1 MKSPPPTSTGDLPL
15 PGRLPLRGGARRID
29 LPQGA
34 VPCRITRSITSGSPS
49 RRDCAG
55 PLSRSGR
62 ALRRLLRPMFLRLA
76 EILQHLGERQET
88 LIQQIEGLRH
98 AQESLQHA
106 QESLRHVQTRQAHQ
120 LDRLVAYRWDYGAV
134 VHRLAVLEE
143 QVETLLRLVPDA
155 RAAVPETGPIPTGR
169 HWLMF
174 HPNQVGSTT
183 ENRGAL
189 S

>member
-1 MKSPPPTSTGDLPL
+1 MPDYAFYHVGFSE
-15 PGRLPLRGGARRID
+15 
-29 LPQGA
+29 PQGLRRA
-34 VPCRITRSITSGSPS
+34 VVPV
-49 RRDCAG
+49 RRV
-55 PLSRSGR
+55 
-62 ALRRLLRPMFLRLA
+62 LRRLLRPMFLRLA
-76 EILQHLGERQET
+76 EIFQHLGERQET

-189 S
+189 SRLKMGSLSHEPG